1 MTDVSKAS
9 ATLDQILR
17 AGGVTAGDGAGDG
30 DGSSASREEEL
41 VPVAV
46 AVAGEAARTAALGWD
61 LAAFASR
68 LSRALEEV
76 R

>member
-17 AGGVTAGDGAGDG
+17 AGVTAGDGDG

-76 R
+76 RR

>member
-1 MTDVSKAS
+1 MSDVSKAS
-9 ATLDQILR
+9 ATLAQILR
-17 AGGVTAGDGAGDG
+17 AGVTAGDG
-30 DGSSASREEEL
+30 DGSSASREEV

>member
-17 AGGVTAGDGAGDG
+17 ACVTAGDGDGDG
-30 DGSSASREEEL
+30 DGSSASREEL

-76 R
+76 RR